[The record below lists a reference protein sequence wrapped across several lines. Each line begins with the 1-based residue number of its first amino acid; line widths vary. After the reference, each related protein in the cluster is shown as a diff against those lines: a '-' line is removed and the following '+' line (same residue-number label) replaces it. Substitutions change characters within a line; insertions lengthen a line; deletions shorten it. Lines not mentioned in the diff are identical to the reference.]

1 MRRTLAVLFVGL
13 VMALPQ
19 AHAGMIPT
27 EGSER
32 ERVLTLIERPEVAAE
47 LEKMGIAPDEA
58 KARVSAMTEAE
69 VASLAGRLDTA
80 VAGGAISNT
89 DFLLILILILLVAIV
104 I

>member
-1 MRRTLAVLFVGL
+1 MRRTLTALFLGLAV
-13 VMALPQ
+13 ALPQ

-32 ERVLTLIERPEVAAE
+32 ERVLTLVEKPEVAAE
-47 LEKMGIAPDEA
+47 LQKMGIPADEA
-58 KARVSAMTEAE
+58 KARVAAMTDAE

-80 VAGGAISNT
+80 IAGGAISNT
-89 DFLLILILILLVAIV
+89 DLLLILILILLVAIV